1 MSRPYWINWPAH
13 QLHSWATALMTGL
26 AFSKAFWREIRT
38 LTRLHQLDAIFT
50 IFGAS
55 DRDKPLV
62 LKGCGLRKCL

>member
-1 MSRPYWINWPAH
+1 VMVKS
-13 QLHSWATALMTGL
+13 L
-26 AFSKAFWREIRT
+26 AAPLS
-38 LTRLHQLDAIFT
+38 RLHQLDAIFT